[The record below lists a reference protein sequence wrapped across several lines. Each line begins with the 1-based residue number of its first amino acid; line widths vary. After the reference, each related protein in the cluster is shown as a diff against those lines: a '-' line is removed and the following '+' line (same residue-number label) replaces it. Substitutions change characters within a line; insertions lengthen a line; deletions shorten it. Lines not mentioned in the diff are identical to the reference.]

1 MRSFRP
7 GQPVVLRELWRGRIW
22 AARALTV
29 VRDEEDGRMFHLPP
43 GAPAFAAAREG
54 RLLREPAEDW
64 ELVERPWD
72 HGPVLS
78 FAWRDVAHAV
88 LRLTRRG
95 GAPWCWYVQLEDP
108 LRRTPVGFDTVDHVL
123 DAVVELDGTWRWKD
137 EEALE
142 AAVARGDFTPEQAA
156 GFRAEGERG
165 VARILDREPPFDRDW
180 WSWRP
185 DPAWPLPSLP
195 DGWDRL

>member
-7 GQPVVLRELWRGRIW
+7 GEPVVLRELWRGRIW

-78 FAWRDVAHAV
+78 FAWPDVAHAV

-95 GAPWCWYVQLEDP
+95 AAPWCWYVQLEDP
-108 LRRTPVGFDTVDHVL
+108 LRRTTVGFDTVDHLL
-123 DAVVELDGTWRWKD
+123 DAIVELDGTWRWKD

-142 AAVARGDFTPEQAA
+142 AAVARGDFTPGQAA

-185 DPAWPLPSLP
+185 DPAWPAPELP